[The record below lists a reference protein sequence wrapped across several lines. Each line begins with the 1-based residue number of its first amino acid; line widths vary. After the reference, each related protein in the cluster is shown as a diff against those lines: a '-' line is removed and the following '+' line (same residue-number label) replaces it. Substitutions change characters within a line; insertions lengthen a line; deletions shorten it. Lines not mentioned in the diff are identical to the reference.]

1 MTFTG
6 MSAGHPDGVSA
17 FPEGRQDKFRTQTA
31 CTWYSYDPG
40 IGRILHS
47 ADTGKISSTIAAPIA
62 QKSNDLRIIVLCHYG
77 TLLILLHS
85 AQIFVPVSDLC
96 QSP

>member
-6 MSAGHPDGVSA
+6 MSAGHPDSVSA
-17 FPEGRQDKFRTQTA
+17 FPEGRQDKLRTQTA

-40 IGRILHS
+40 IGRVLHS

-62 QKSNDLRIIVLCHYG
+62 QESNDLHIIVLCHYG

-85 AQIFVPVSDLC
+85 AQRFVQVSDSC

>member
-6 MSAGHPDGVSA
+6 MSAGHPDSVSA

-62 QKSNDLRIIVLCHYG
+62 QEGNDLRIIVLCHY
-77 TLLILLHS
+77 
-85 AQIFVPVSDLC
+85 
-96 QSP
+96 